1 MKGRKDNG
9 RERTDGRKGAD
20 RRVAVRSR
28 GCDPDEYR
36 RDDSETVGT
45 GMRASRGAG
54 QDWLA
59 TARPYGRPHVMPVL
73 AVWMDGALYVSTRP
87 SSRKGKNLAHD
98 PHCVITFA
106 TDDLDVVVEGEA
118 AKVTGDAKVDRVAD
132 AFASKYEWHFAV
144 RDGVAYDESLPGPL
158 VYGFYEVKP
167 TRAFGY
173 GADGMT
179 ATRWRFQRAQ
189 TSSEG

>member
-1 MKGRKDNG
+1 M
-9 RERTDGRKGAD
+9 
-20 RRVAVRSR
+20 
-28 GCDPDEYR
+28 
-36 RDDSETVGT
+36 
-45 GMRASRGAG
+45 
-54 QDWLA
+54 
-59 TARPYGRPHVMPVL
+59 
-73 AVWMDGALYVSTRP
+73 
-87 SSRKGKNLAHD
+87 
-98 PHCVITFA
+98 
-106 TDDLDVVVEGEA
+106 VEGEA
-118 AKVTGDAKVDRVAD
+118 AKVTGDAKVGRVAD

-144 RDGVAYDESLPGPL
+144 RDGVAYDESLPGPP